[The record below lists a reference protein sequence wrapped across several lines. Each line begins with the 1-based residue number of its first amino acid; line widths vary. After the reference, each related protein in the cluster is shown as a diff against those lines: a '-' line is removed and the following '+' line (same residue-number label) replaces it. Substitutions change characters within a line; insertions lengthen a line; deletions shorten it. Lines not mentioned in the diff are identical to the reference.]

1 MGTMTELRMSI
12 EAEERE
18 KILKWVSKLE
28 FVGQEI
34 EVTVSGWNHGPIG
47 KLKCEVK
54 EWIPANSNASASEAS
69 TQ

>member
-1 MGTMTELRMSI
+1 MTGLRMRI

-18 KILKWVSKLE
+18 KLLKWVSKLE

-54 EWIPANSNASASEAS
+54 EWIPLSQTTVSEPKS
-69 TQ
+69 K